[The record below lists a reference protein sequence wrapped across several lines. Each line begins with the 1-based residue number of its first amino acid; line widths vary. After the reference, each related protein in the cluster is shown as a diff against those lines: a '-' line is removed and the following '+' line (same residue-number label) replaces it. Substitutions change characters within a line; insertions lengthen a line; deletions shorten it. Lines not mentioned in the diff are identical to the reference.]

1 MQVGACVVMA
11 EAERSVDIQ
20 QYLMQLKQGY
30 QCSYHFTC
38 NLSFKKQLHAFKGY
52 CTVSCGI

>member
-20 QYLMQLKQGY
+20 QYPMELKQGY
-30 QCSYHFTC
+30 QLTC
-38 NLSFKKQLHAFKGY
+38 NLSFLKQLHAL
-52 CTVSCGI
+52 